1 MKNIINKKKLLI
13 MENITNNKIHVRN
26 FLIHKYIK
34 SIKRI
39 FSKLIFSRDI
49 VVLANRFSRREFL
62 RYQFMLII
70 LDLFSMIILTY
81 LTLQLAH

>member
-26 FLIHKYIK
+26 LLIHKYIK